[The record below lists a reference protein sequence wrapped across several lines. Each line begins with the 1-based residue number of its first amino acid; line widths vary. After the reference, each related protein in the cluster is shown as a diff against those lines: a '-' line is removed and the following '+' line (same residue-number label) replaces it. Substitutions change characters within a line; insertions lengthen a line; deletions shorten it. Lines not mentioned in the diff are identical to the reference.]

1 MRFVSARHAG
11 SEFAGA
17 VIDDR
22 VVPLK
27 GIAELGRE
35 TPSSVLGS
43 PDLDEARAVPL
54 ADVQLRPVV
63 PFPGKIICVGSNYHA
78 HVEEMGRM
86 VSEYPVLFTKF
97 ATSLL
102 GPYDEIVAPPE
113 SEQVDYEGE
122 LVVVI
127 GTRGRRIA
135 AGRELDH
142 VAGYALANDVSMRD
156 FQYKTHQ
163 WLQGKAWDAS
173 TPLGPMLVTPDE
185 VDVTRL
191 DLRLEVNGETLQESN
206 TSLLIHDIPAVI
218 RAVSVFA
225 TLEPGDVILT
235 GTPGGVGFKRE
246 PQRFLA
252 HGDRVVVDVP
262 GVGRLENT
270 VRRES

>member
-1 MRFVSARHAG
+1 
-11 SEFAGA
+11 
-17 VIDDR
+17 
-22 VVPLK
+22 
-27 GIAELGRE
+27 
-35 TPSSVLGS
+35 
-43 PDLDEARAVPL
+43 
-54 ADVQLRPVV
+54 
-63 PFPGKIICVGSNYHA
+63 
-78 HVEEMGRM
+78 
-86 VSEYPVLFTKF
+86 
-97 ATSLL
+97 
-102 GPYDEIVAPPE
+102 
-113 SEQVDYEGE
+113 
-122 LVVVI
+122 
-127 GTRGRRIA
+127 
-135 AGRELDH
+135 
-142 VAGYALANDVSMRD
+142 
-156 FQYKTHQ
+156 
-163 WLQGKAWDAS
+163 
-173 TPLGPMLVTPDE
+173 MLVTPDE